1 MGLNCDGW
9 NDGVIKVQV
18 CVRSHYREL
27 YRFPLHATELLTAGQ
42 LATGASVESSLES
55 PRHYRLRWRVAPG
68 VQLQRAITGSVT
80 TGLRLAMCSV
90 FSNLFRPI

>member
-1 MGLNCDGW
+1 MGGTTEE
-9 NDGVIKVQV
+9 IKVQV

-55 PRHYRLRWRVAPG
+55 PRHIGPVGGLHRGCSYS
-68 VQLQRAITGSVT
+68 VQLPDR
-80 TGLRLAMCSV
+80 
-90 FSNLFRPI
+90 